1 MKRIVTT
8 GLMLFALAGPARAAA
23 GDYEVP
29 PLSEY
34 TDDGFGS
41 DLSFYGYFNGS
52 YHGLGHGGGALF
64 AYPLMPNGFI
74 SAGVYRD
81 ALHLEG
87 GLDFHRWVYKQADE
101 YVDQVILATD
111 VGLRYA
117 VYTNDWLAPL
127 ASLRLGAGLPL
138 SDHDVSFFWSA
149 TLGVLMDLSDILS
162 VRMEFGWGRYQ
173 ETARLGVLIRL

>member
-1 MKRIVTT
+1 MA
-8 GLMLFALAGPARAAA
+8 ALACPDHVTAQ
-23 GDYEVP
+23 DYEVP

-64 AYPLMPNGFI
+64 GYPLMPNGFI
-74 SAGVYRD
+74 GGGEYRD

-87 GLDFHRWVYKQADE
+87 GLDLHRWVYKQADE
-101 YVDQVILATD
+101 YVSQVILAAD
-111 VGLRYA
+111 LGLRYA
-117 VYTNDWLAPL
+117 VYTNDWFAPL
-127 ASLRLGAGLPL
+127 ASFRTGLGLPL
-138 SDHDVSFFWSA
+138 TDHDTSFFWSL

-162 VRMEFGWGRYQ
+162 VRIEFGWGRYH
-173 ETARLGVLIRL
+173 ETVRLGVLIRL